1 MKIVLAGGGTGGHVI
16 PALAIAEEL
25 RNHGHEAAFVG
36 TARGIETRL
45 VPAAGF
51 PLHLVKVGALNRVS
65 FATRLRTLIDLPL
78 SIFSAVRI
86 LRGFQAQVVIGVGG
100 YAAGPATMAAV
111 LLRIPVVLFE
121 PNVVPGFA
129 NRAVARYAAN
139 AAVHFEQTGKWFPRF
154 EVTGVPVRPA
164 FFALPARQS
173 QPPTLLVFGGSQGAR
188 ALNRILR
195 ECAGELLRRIPG
207 LQIVHQTGEREFAEL
222 RQFYQSASIGV
233 EAHAFLDDMAQR
245 FSDADL
251 IVCRSGASTV
261 AEIAAAGKC
270 ALFVPFPGAA
280 DDHQLRNAELLEQA
294 GAALLIPEI
303 ELTAER
309 FMQEVTAFVNNP
321 ERMAAMGA
329 KARALAHRD
338 AAAHIAGMAIR
349 AAEKSRV
356 RKSAAQSS

>member
-1 MKIVLAGGGTGGHVI
+1 
-16 PALAIAEEL
+16 
-25 RNHGHEAAFVG
+25 
-36 TARGIETRL
+36 
-45 VPAAGF
+45 
-51 PLHLVKVGALNRVS
+51 
-65 FATRLRTLIDLPL
+65 
-78 SIFSAVRI
+78 
-86 LRGFQAQVVIGVGG
+86 
-100 YAAGPATMAAV
+100 
-111 LLRIPVVLFE
+111 
-121 PNVVPGFA
+121 
-129 NRAVARYAAN
+129 
-139 AAVHFEQTGKWFPRF
+139 
-154 EVTGVPVRPA
+154 
-164 FFALPARQS
+164 
-173 QPPTLLVFGGSQGAR
+173 
-188 ALNRILR
+188 LNRILR

>member
-45 VPAAGF
+45 VPKAGF

-65 FATRLRTLIDLPL
+65 LATRLRTLIDLPL
-78 SIFSAVRI
+78 SIFSAMRI

-121 PNVVPGFA
+121 PNVVPGYA

-164 FFALPARQS
+164 FFALPARRT

-188 ALNRILR
+188 ALNRIVR
-195 ECAGELLRRIPG
+195 DCAGELLQRIPD
-207 LQIVHQTGEREFAEL
+207 LKIVHQTGEREFEEL
-222 RQFYQSASIGV
+222 RQFYESASNRRGSPSIPRR
-233 EAHAFLDDMAQR
+233 H
-245 FSDADL
+245 
-251 IVCRSGASTV
+251 
-261 AEIAAAGKC
+261 
-270 ALFVPFPGAA
+270 
-280 DDHQLRNAELLEQA
+280 
-294 GAALLIPEI
+294 GAALCRCRPDRLP
-303 ELTAER
+303 LGR
-309 FMQEVTAFVNNP
+309 LHGRRDCGGRQVRP
-321 ERMAAMGA
+321 L
-329 KARALAHRD
+329 RAVPRRRRRSSVAQC
-338 AAAHIAGMAIR
+338 R
-349 AAEKSRV
+349 AARTGRGRV
-356 RKSAAQSS
+356 ADPGERVDRASDS

>member
-1 MKIVLAGGGTGGHVI
+1 MRVILAGGGTGGHVI

-25 RNHGHEAAFVG
+25 RRGGHDAAFVG

-45 VPAAGF
+45 VPKAGF

-65 FATRLRTLIDLPL
+65 LATRLRTLIDLPL
-78 SIFSAVRI
+78 SIFSAMRI

-129 NRAVARYAAN
+129 NRMVARFASN
-139 AAVHFEQTGKWFPRF
+139 AAVHFVQTGKWFPRF
-154 EVTGVPVRPA
+154 EVTGVPVRPL
-164 FFALPARQS
+164 FFALPERRSKTPA
-173 QPPTLLVFGGSQGAR
+173 LLVFGGSQGAR

-195 ECAGELLRRIPG
+195 DSAGELLRRIPE
-207 LQIVHQTGEREFAEL
+207 LKIVHQTGEREFDGL
-222 RQFYQSASIGV
+222 REFYRSAGLGV
-233 EAHAFLDDMAQR
+233 EVSPFLDDMAQR
-245 FSDADL
+245 FADADL

-270 ALFVPFPGAA
+270 ALFVPFPSAA

-294 GAALLIPEI
+294 EAALLIAEQ

-309 FMQEVTAFVNNP
+309 FVNEVTALLADP
-321 ERMAAMGA
+321 ARMAAMGA
-329 KARALAHRD
+329 KARSLAHPD
-338 AAAHIAGMAIR
+338 AAAHIAGMALG
-349 AAEKSRV
+349 AAKASKR
-356 RKSAAQSS
+356 